1 MLPCRYFPAQI
12 IQQNKFICL
21 VVLLAS
27 FEKCLGFFFGFFL
40 LRVDSC
46 VLHGWFFGASR
57 SLLSLKTSPMLSLC
71 RNLGRNGLSNSSILL
86 DKCPPPRLP
95 PPPSPALP
103 KDKLNPPTPSIYVSV
118 TFCSEMYILCVIQEF
133 DHLFLTSCFLSGAQL
148 ENKRDAFFP
157 PLHQFCTNPSNPVT
171 VIRGL
176 AGALKLGKAVDL
188 FVYLLVFV
196 DLSQQQGPLLI
207 ERLPRW
213 FPCRP
218 GSFLHKDVG
227 GGQPGAPGGGLDSAL
242 SARRRELGPNGH

>member
-1 MLPCRYFPAQI
+1 MKRVFIYFLTVDLFTAVPSSPADSFDASHLLVSLNTSSMLC
-12 IQQNKFICL
+12 
-21 VVLLAS
+21 
-27 FEKCLGFFFGFFL
+27 
-40 LRVDSC
+40 
-46 VLHGWFFGASR
+46 
-57 SLLSLKTSPMLSLC
+57 TC

-118 TFCSEMYILCVIQEF
+118 TLCSEMYILNVVQFF

-176 AGALKLGKAVDL
+176 AGALKLGKDEDFCL
-188 FVYLLVFV
+188 FVCLCYTSRNNDPF
-196 DLSQQQGPLLI
+196 
-207 ERLPRW
+207 
-213 FPCRP
+213 C
-218 GSFLHKDVG
+218 
-227 GGQPGAPGGGLDSAL
+227 
-242 SARRRELGPNGH
+242 